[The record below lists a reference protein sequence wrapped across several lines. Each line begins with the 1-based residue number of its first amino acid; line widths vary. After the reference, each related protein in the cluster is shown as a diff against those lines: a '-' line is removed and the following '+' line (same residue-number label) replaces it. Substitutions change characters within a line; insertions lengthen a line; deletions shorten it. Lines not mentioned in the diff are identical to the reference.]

1 MAITEGKA
9 APPFKIADQN
19 GNKVSLKDLR
29 GHHVVLYFCPRDGTP
44 GCTKEAQELR
54 ALWR

>member
-44 GCTKEAQELR
+44 GCTKEAQEFR